1 MDGNLFRLE
10 IFKSDSALS
19 FPAFSIVG
27 KLQYE
32 MQSSDCQN
40 GENDLKIEYIKQC
53 CVPNDWAFAV
63 TSSLE

>member
-32 MQSSDCQN
+32 MQSSDYQN
-40 GENDLKIEYIKQC
+40 GENDLGIEYIKLPFFTIIFNPKYC
-53 CVPNDWAFAV
+53 W
-63 TSSLE
+63 